1 MLVELTRWSPP
12 GHGARS
18 VPPGLRQGAVAGDSL
33 PVREQAGC
41 AGWTAGTLVTHVI
54 AATTMYAALL
64 DGATAAEA
72 MCKLASVTTWP
83 VGAASGFRQ
92 AARAVQTR
100 LSNPGLVTRTAHHP
114 AGDVTCC
121 DLAGYAM
128 VEWVLST
135 LRMCGLVVLATL
147 EHVPDRGCW
156 RPRCQTMGTMQLVNT
171 T

>member
-1 MLVELTRWSPP
+1 VDGR
-12 GHGARS
+12 
-18 VPPGLRQGAVAGDSL
+18 D
-33 PVREQAGC
+33 
-41 AGWTAGTLVTHVI
+41 LVTHVI

-72 MCKLASVTTWP
+72 MSKLASAATSP
-83 VGAASGFRQ
+83 AGGASGFRQ

-100 LSNPGLVTRTAHHP
+100 LSNPGVVTRTARHP

-128 VEWVLST
+128 VERVLST
-135 LRMCGLVVLATL
+135 FRMCGSWCLATIG
-147 EHVPDRGCW
+147 HVPDRVCW